1 MNEQEQARYRAL
13 LREMTA
19 EQLQQRLE
27 KTKRAMRQAESLA
40 EMQALRL
47 TWIMI
52 ESELFKRK
60 K

>member
-40 EMQALRL
+40 EMQALQL

-52 ESELFKRK
+52 ESELFRRK